1 MHARVG
7 NVPNANQS
15 HPAPGMDALAH
26 TAVLALGSNLGE
38 SETTL
43 EQAAAD
49 LMHLSGGA
57 VRLVRASGLYVT
69 EPVGGPADQPDY
81 INAVLEVR
89 TSLDPYALLALCQQ
103 VEAHHH
109 RVRLVRWG
117 PRTLDIDVIT
127 YDDLVSDDPVLT
139 LPHPR
144 AHERAFVLVPWD
156 QVNPQA
162 VIPSR
167 DAATGEQTRHL
178 VADLA
183 RRVRAA
189 DERAGVN
196 AVRFMRD
203 MNLPKNLFDSGAESE
218 GV

>member
-49 LMHLSGGA
+49 LVHLSGGA
-57 VRLVRASGLYVT
+57 ARLVRASGLYVT

-81 INAVLEVR
+81 INAILEVR
-89 TSLDPYALLALCQQ
+89 TILDPYALLALCQQ

-109 RVRLVRWG
+109 RVRLVR
-117 PRTLDIDVIT
+117 
-127 YDDLVSDDPVLT
+127 
-139 LPHPR
+139 
-144 AHERAFVLVPWD
+144 
-156 QVNPQA
+156 
-162 VIPSR
+162 
-167 DAATGEQTRHL
+167 
-178 VADLA
+178 
-183 RRVRAA
+183 
-189 DERAGVN
+189 
-196 AVRFMRD
+196 
-203 MNLPKNLFDSGAESE
+203 
-218 GV
+218 

>member
-1 MHARVG
+1 MQARVG
-7 NVPNANQS
+7 NVPNTNQS
-15 HPAPGMDALAH
+15 HHAPGIDALAH

-49 LMHLSGGA
+49 LVHLSGGA
-57 VRLVRASGLYVT
+57 VRLVGASGLYVT

-127 YDDLVSDDPVLT
+127 YDDLVSDDPVLM

-144 AHERAFVLVPWD
+144 AHERAFVLVPWE
-156 QVNPQA
+156 QANPQA
-162 VIPSR
+162 QLMVRTASGWANR
-167 DAATGEQTRHL
+167 A
-178 VADLA
+178 VAELA
-183 RRVRAA
+183 CEVSAA
-189 DERAGVN
+189 DSHANVN
-196 AVRFMRD
+196 AVKLLRPMNFM
-203 MNLPKNLFDSGAESE
+203 PEEA
-218 GV
+218 

>member
-1 MHARVG
+1 MPDAVG
-7 NVPNANQS
+7 LV
-15 HPAPGMDALAH
+15 H

-38 SETTL
+38 RESTL
-43 EQAAAD
+43 EKAAAD
-49 LMHLSGGA
+49 LAQFSRGA
-57 VRLVRASGLYVT
+57 VRVSSASGLYVT

-89 TSLDPYALLALCQQ
+89 TSLEPCELLALCQQ

-117 PRTLDIDVIT
+117 PRTLDIDVIA
-127 YDDLVSDDPVLT
+127 YDDLISDDKTLT

-144 AHERAFVLVPWD
+144 AHERAFVLVPWA
-156 QVNPQA
+156 QANPRA
-162 VIPSR
+162 SITFC
-167 DAATGEQTRHL
+167 DAATGEQARHS

>member
-1 MHARVG
+1 
-7 NVPNANQS
+7 
-15 HPAPGMDALAH
+15 MDALAH

-49 LMHLSGGA
+49 LVHLSGGA

-144 AHERAFVLVPWD
+144 AHERAFVL
-156 QVNPQA
+156 
-162 VIPSR
+162 
-167 DAATGEQTRHL
+167 ATGEQARHL

>member
-49 LMHLSGGA
+49 LVHLSGGA
-57 VRLVRASGLYVT
+57 ARLVRASGLYVT

-81 INAVLEVR
+81 INAILEVR

-127 YDDLVSDDPVLT
+127 YDDLVSDDPVLI

-144 AHERAFVLVPWD
+144 AHERAFVLVPWE
-156 QVNPQA
+156 QANPQA
-162 VIPSR
+162 QLMVRTASGWANR
-167 DAATGEQTRHL
+167 A
-178 VADLA
+178 VAELA
-183 RRVRAA
+183 CEVSAA
-189 DERAGVN
+189 DSHASVN
-196 AVRFMRD
+196 AVKLLRPMNFM
-203 MNLPKNLFDSGAESE
+203 PEEA
-218 GV
+218 

>member
-1 MHARVG
+1 
-7 NVPNANQS
+7 
-15 HPAPGMDALAH
+15 MDALAH

-49 LMHLSGGA
+49 LVHLSGGA
-57 VRLVRASGLYVT
+57 ARLVRASGLYVT

-81 INAVLEVR
+81 INAILEVR
-89 TSLDPYALLALCQQ
+89 TILDPYALLALCQQ

-139 LPHPR
+139 LR
-144 AHERAFVLVPWD
+144 VYEAY
-156 QVNPQA
+156 
-162 VIPSR
+162 PS
-167 DAATGEQTRHL
+167 
-178 VADLA
+178 ADYS
-183 RRVRAA
+183 
-189 DERAGVN
+189 
-196 AVRFMRD
+196 AVRGAGS
-203 MNLPKNLFDSGAESE
+203 DSCRCCEQYACELRRR
-218 GV
+218 

>member
-7 NVPNANQS
+7 NVPNANHS

-49 LMHLSGGA
+49 LVHLSGGA
-57 VRLVRASGLYVT
+57 VRLVGASGLYVT

-81 INAVLEVR
+81 INAVLEVH

-144 AHERAFVLVPWD
+144 AHERAFVLVPWE
-156 QVNPQA
+156 QANPQA
-162 VIPSR
+162 QLMVRTASGWANR
-167 DAATGEQTRHL
+167 A
-178 VADLA
+178 VAELA
-183 RRVRAA
+183 CEVSAA
-189 DERAGVN
+189 DSHANVN
-196 AVRFMRD
+196 AVNLLRPMNFM
-203 MNLPKNLFDSGAESE
+203 PEEA
-218 GV
+218 

>member
-1 MHARVG
+1 MHERVG

-49 LMHLSGGA
+49 LVHLSGGA

-127 YDDLVSDDPVLT
+127 SDDLVSDDPVLT

-144 AHERAFVLVPWD
+144 AYERAFVLVPWE
-156 QVNPQA
+156 QANPQA
-162 VIPSR
+162 QLMVRTASGWANR
-167 DAATGEQTRHL
+167 AVVE
-178 VADLA
+178 LA
-183 RRVRAA
+183 REVSAA
-189 DERAGVN
+189 DSHANVN
-196 AVRFMRD
+196 AVKLLRPMNFM
-203 MNLPKNLFDSGAESE
+203 PEEA
-218 GV
+218 

>member
-1 MHARVG
+1 
-7 NVPNANQS
+7 
-15 HPAPGMDALAH
+15 MDALAH

-49 LMHLSGGA
+49 LVHLSGGA
-57 VRLVRASGLYVT
+57 VRLVGASGLYVT

-81 INAVLEVR
+81 INAILEVH

-127 YDDLVSDDPVLT
+127 YDDLVSDDPALT

-144 AHERAFVLVPWD
+144 AHERAFVLVPWE
-156 QVNPQA
+156 QANPQA
-162 VIPSR
+162 QLMVRTASGWANR
-167 DAATGEQTRHL
+167 A
-178 VADLA
+178 VAELA
-183 RRVRAA
+183 CEVSAA
-189 DERAGVN
+189 DSHANVN
-196 AVRFMRD
+196 AVKLLRPMNFM
-203 MNLPKNLFDSGAESE
+203 PEEA
-218 GV
+218 